1 MYLAHNTN
9 GLNFARFFGVFCQT
23 VKYSMTTTWTW
34 RTATGSDVA
43 DIVAMAQ
50 QDFESE
56 IDAIFQPDPVAYAR
70 NITQAVVTQ
79 FYQPDQCL
87 LLVAYS
93 PDNHLVAYTWAR
105 PESAPWSDDRMA
117 TVQMAHIDL
126 TLPVRARIRLVQ
138 EMIGFWETWAVES
151 AIPIVCSVT
160 MRRDTTG
167 FLRIHAARGYDVR
180 GSIAY
185 KRLK

>member
-1 MYLAHNTN
+1 
-9 GLNFARFFGVFCQT
+9 
-23 VKYSMTTTWTW
+23 
-34 RTATGSDVA
+34 
-43 DIVAMAQ
+43 MAE

-56 IDAIFQPDPVAYAR
+56 IDEIFQPDPVAYAR

-79 FYQPDQCL
+79 FYQPTQSL
-87 LLVAYS
+87 LLTAR
-93 PDNHLVAYTWAR
+93 DLKDHLVAYTWAH

-117 TVQMAHIDL
+117 TVKMAHVDMSL
-126 TLPVRARIRLVQ
+126 SGRDRIRLVQ
-138 EMIGFWETWAVES
+138 EMIGFWEVWAVES
-151 AIPIVCSVT
+151 GHPIVCSTT

-185 KRLK
+185 RRVL